1 MINWSTQF
9 VFANAVTNTKA
20 QLLHL
25 IFEEN
30 VYFAGY
36 KVNENKHFKFWVLLY
51 LLKYVALLICEEN
64 DALTTTK

>member
-1 MINWSTQF
+1 
-9 VFANAVTNTKA
+9 
-20 QLLHL
+20 LHL

-30 VYFAGY
+30 VYFAGC
-36 KVNENKHFKFWVLLY
+36 KVNENKHFKFRVLLY